1 MIPHILYVFFMSML
15 PLVELRGG
23 VILGTALGLP
33 WYINLPVC
41 IIGNMVPIPFIL
53 MFIPKIL
60 DWLEKF
66 KPFEKI
72 VGWVRRK
79 ADKHSEKILRVSFW
93 GLLLFVMLPC
103 PGTGAWTGSLVAALF
118 DLPKKRS
125 FLAVFLGVVG
135 CGIIM
140 TLASYGVLGFLSFL
154 VPKS

>member
-1 MIPHILYVFFMSML
+1 MNPLLYVFLIAMA
-15 PLVELRGG
+15 PIVELRGAIPVG
-23 VILGTALGLP
+23 AVLKLPFWQNFLAAL
-33 WYINLPVC
+33 V
-41 IIGNMVPIPFIL
+41 GNMIPVPFIL
-53 MFIPKIL
+53 LFIPKIL
-60 DWLEKF
+60 TWLEKF
-66 KPFEKI
+66 KPLEKI

-103 PGTGAWTGSLVAALF
+103 PGTGAWTGSLVASLF

-140 TLASYGVLGFLSFL
+140 TLASYGVLDFLSFL

>member
-1 MIPHILYVFFMSML
+1 
-15 PLVELRGG
+15 
-23 VILGTALGLP
+23 
-33 WYINLPVC
+33 
-41 IIGNMVPIPFIL
+41 
-53 MFIPKIL
+53 
-60 DWLEKF
+60 
-66 KPFEKI
+66 
-72 VGWVRRK
+72 
-79 ADKHSEKILRVSFW
+79 
-93 GLLLFVMLPC
+93 MLPC

>member
-41 IIGNMVPIPFIL
+41 VIGNMVPIPFIL

-66 KPFEKI
+66 KPFKPIVGWLRRRAEKNSEKI
-72 VGWVRRK
+72 VTT
-79 ADKHSEKILRVSFW
+79 SFI
-93 GLLLFVMLPC
+93 GLFLFVALPI
-103 PGTGAWTGSLVAALF
+103 PGTGAWTGSLVSSLF
-118 DLPKKRS
+118 SLPRWRS
-125 FLAVFLGVVG
+125 FFTVLLGVIA
-135 CGIIM
+135 CGVIM
-140 TLASYGVLGFLSFL
+140 TLACYGFVGFLDFL
-154 VPKS
+154 K